1 MKRMTTSKVVLAMF
15 CIVSF
20 SPLSMAIPLS
30 PRSTKMP
37 SPSQPPDN
45 SVCENRENNYYDW
58 DIDCKRVPECLEL
71 DADLFFFCINDE
83 DYDYNYYNGDE
94 DIAKFI
100 ENCCICSDVD
110 LEECLNSPS
119 PSFSPSPSVSPSPS
133 QSPTKTSAPT
143 VDCTCCDCT
152 HTSGCNPGKFL

>member
-20 SPLSMAIPLS
+20 SPLSMAIPVS
-30 PRSTKMP
+30 P

-45 SVCENRENNYYDW
+45 PVCEVDYDW
-58 DIDCKRVPECLEL
+58 DINCKRVPECLESGNHT
-71 DADLFFFCINDE
+71 FFQCINTSPSTWMVRDNDE
-83 DYDYNYYNGDE
+83 DYDYDYYE
-94 DIAKFI
+94 EAMAEFI
-100 ENCCICSDVD
+100 EACCICSDVD

-119 PSFSPSPSVSPSPS
+119 PSISPSPPVSPSPS
-133 QSPTKTSAPT
+133 QSPTKISAPT

>member
-20 SPLSMAIPLS
+20 SPLSMVIPVS
-30 PRSTKMP
+30 P

-45 SVCENRENNYYDW
+45 PVCEVDYDW
-58 DIDCKRVPECLEL
+58 DINCKRVPECLESGNHT
-71 DADLFFFCINDE
+71 FFQCINTSDNVE
-83 DYDYNYYNGDE
+83 DYDYEFYLE
-94 DIAKFI
+94 FI
-100 ENCCICSDVD
+100 EGCCICSDVD
-110 LEECLNSPS
+110 FEECHISSPSISPS
-119 PSFSPSPSVSPSPS
+119 PPVSPSPS
-133 QSPTKTSAPT
+133 QSPTKISAPT